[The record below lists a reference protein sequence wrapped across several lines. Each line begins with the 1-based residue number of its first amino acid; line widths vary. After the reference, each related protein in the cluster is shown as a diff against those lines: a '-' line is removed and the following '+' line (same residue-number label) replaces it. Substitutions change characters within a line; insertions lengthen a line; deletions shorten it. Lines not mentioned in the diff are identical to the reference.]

1 MSDTTVDTT
10 PEAKPPI
17 NWVTTILFSLTFLA
31 AITVVPWYGFTH
43 GFSAAAWIWFFVFL
57 AANGFSITAGYHRLW
72 AHRAYEAHWS
82 VRLVFMIFGA
92 MALQNSI
99 LIWATDH
106 RRHHRFV
113 DQNDG
118 DPYSAKR
125 GFWFSHIGWMLR
137 YWKTGRNDF
146 SNGKDL
152 QADPIVMFQHRFYL
166 PIVLVTNIGLP
177 LLMGW
182 LAGDLWGV
190 FLLAGVL
197 RLVLNHHFTFFINS
211 LAHIWG
217 TQPYN
222 DNNTA
227 RDNPV
232 LAFLT
237 YGEGYHNFHH
247 IFDRDYRNAV
257 RWWQWDPTKWLIGT
271 LAWMKLAGK
280 LQRVPDVTIERAR
293 LAMQFK
299 RAQAALD
306 QGAQRP
312 MPQLDALRER
322 LAQEYESFQA
332 TLADWGKLR
341 DQWYGAK
348 RQQLLQRWEEASF
361 RTHVREIVYRLRMQR
376 RRMRLLTAQLQRQM
390 QLQPA

>member
-1 MSDTTVDTT
+1 MTETTT
-10 PEAKPPI
+10 PAKPPI
-17 NWVTTILFSLTFLA
+17 NWVTTILFSATFLA
-31 AITVVPWYGFTH
+31 AITVVPWWGFTH
-43 GFSAAAWIWFFVFL
+43 GFSAAAWIWCFVLL

-82 VRLVFMIFGA
+82 VRFVFMIFGA

-137 YWKTGRNDF
+137 YWQTGRNDF
-146 SNGKDL
+146 SNGRDL
-152 QADPIVMFQHRFYL
+152 QQDPLVMFQHRFYL
-166 PIVLVTNIGLP
+166 PIVLATNIGLP
-177 LLMGW
+177 LLLGW

-247 IFDRDYRNAV
+247 FFDRDYRNAV
-257 RWWQWDPTKWLIGT
+257 RWWQWDPTKWLIRS
-271 LAWMKLAGK
+271 LAWLGLAGK
-280 LQRVPDVTIERAR
+280 LQRVPDVAIERAR

-299 RAQAALD
+299 RAQAALE
-306 QGAQRP
+306 QRRDG
-312 MPQLDALRER
+312 PQMTDLEAVRER
-322 LAQEYESFQA
+322 LSREYEAFQA
-332 TLADWGKLR
+332 TLAEWSKLR
-341 DQWYGAK
+341 EEWVEGT
-348 RQQLLQRWEEASF
+348 RQRLVQRWEEASF
-361 RTHVREIVYRLRMQR
+361 HTHVREIVYRLRMQR
-376 RRMRLLTAQLQRQM
+376 RRMRLLTAQL
-390 QLQPA
+390 A

>member
-1 MSDTTVDTT
+1 MSDSTVA
-10 PEAKPPI
+10 AKPPV
-17 NWVTTILFSLTFLA
+17 NWVTAILFATTFA
-31 AITVVPWYGFTH
+31 VAVTVVPWYGIVH
-43 GFSAAAWIWFFVFL
+43 GYSATAWVFFFVFL

-72 AHRAYEAHWS
+72 AHRTYEAHWS

-113 DQNDG
+113 DDNDA

-137 YWKTGRNDF
+137 FYESGKQDF
-146 SNGKDL
+146 SNGRDL
-152 QADPIVMFQHRFYL
+152 QADPLVRFQHRFYV
-166 PIVLVTNIGLP
+166 PIVLATNLGFPLAIGW
-177 LLMGW
+177 M
-182 LAGDLWGV
+182 AGDLWGV

-257 RWWQWDPTKWLIGT
+257 RWWQWDPTKWMICSLSWVGLT
-271 LAWMKLAGK
+271 RK
-280 LQRVPDVTIERAR
+280 LQKVPDVTIERAR

-306 QGAQRP
+306 RKRTKGLQL
-312 MPQLDALRER
+312 PQVDALRER
-322 LAQEYESFQA
+322 VAREYESFQA
-332 TLADWGKLR
+332 TLAEWSRLR
-341 DQWYGAK
+341 DEWYANT
-348 RQQLLQRWEEASF
+348 RQRMAQRWEEASF
-361 RTHVREIVYRLRMQR
+361 RTQAREIRYRLRMQR
-376 RRMRLLTAQLQRQM
+376 RRMRLLIAQIPSP
-390 QLQPA
+390 QPAA